1 MIAAPSSLF
10 YGPSMRLIRRRHRKS
25 DLRPSLQQE
34 AAERDGLVVLFVL
47 GGVKQRDRTGVGLR
61 GDRCKEC

>member
-1 MIAAPSSLF
+1 
-10 YGPSMRLIRRRHRKS
+10 MRLIRRRHRRS